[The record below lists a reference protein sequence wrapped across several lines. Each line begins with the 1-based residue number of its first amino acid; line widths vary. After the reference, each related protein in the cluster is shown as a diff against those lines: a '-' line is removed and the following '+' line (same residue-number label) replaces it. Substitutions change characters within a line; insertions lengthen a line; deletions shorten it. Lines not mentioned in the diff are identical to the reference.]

1 MKKKT
6 QTFNDGVLDIYLV
19 DNVSQE
25 GNMPIDKLTLKI
37 GALRYENRKVGMSR
51 FWIAQ
56 QATAKIDKMVRVP
69 KLKITSQDVALIDGD
84 QYRIMQTQDVDDV
97 SPVSMDLSLERLEV
111 KFEVEE
117 QEVEEDVID

>member
-19 DNVSQE
+19 ENISQE

-84 QYRIMQTQDVDDV
+84 QYRIMQTQDIDDV

-111 KFEVEE
+111 KFEVAE